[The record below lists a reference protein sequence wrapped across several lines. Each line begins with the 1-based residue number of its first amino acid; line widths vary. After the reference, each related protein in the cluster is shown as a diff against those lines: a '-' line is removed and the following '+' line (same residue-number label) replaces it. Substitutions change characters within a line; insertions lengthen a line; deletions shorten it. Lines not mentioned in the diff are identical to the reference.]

1 MIDDI
6 TVSESGYLEDTDEVI
21 ESIKRMEITL
31 NEERNNLSGLCQC
44 SFKNVDG

>member
-21 ESIKRMEITL
+21 ESIKRMEIAL
-31 NEERNNLSGLCQC
+31 DKERKRL
-44 SFKNVDG
+44 FH

>member
-21 ESIKRMEITL
+21 ESIKQMEIAL
-31 NEERNNLSGLCQC
+31 DEERKRLIN
-44 SFKNVDG
+44 

>member
-1 MIDDI
+1 MMDDI

-31 NEERNNLSGLCQC
+31 DEERNNLSGLR
-44 SFKNVDG
+44 